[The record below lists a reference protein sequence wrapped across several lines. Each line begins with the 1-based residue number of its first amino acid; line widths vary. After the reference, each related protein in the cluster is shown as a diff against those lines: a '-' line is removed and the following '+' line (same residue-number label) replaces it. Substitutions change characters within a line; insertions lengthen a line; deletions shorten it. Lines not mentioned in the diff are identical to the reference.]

1 MIYIDDE
8 LFKVINGYEKYM
20 IGNNGNI
27 LTIKTNKIKK
37 IDNYLE
43 YSKITLSDINY
54 KKKNF
59 AVHRLV
65 AEAFIPNPLN
75 KEYVNHINGNKKDNR
90 VDNLEWLT
98 PSENTQH
105 AYNTGLT
112 IPKKGEHSSVSK
124 LTNKEV
130 LEIYYAEGMHI
141 DISCKTVQRIKHKKG
156 WKHLL
161 NNLQNIDIVFSH
173 LKEIDLKNNFIK
185 NKTNKFIEYNKKKIK
200 GFDNYLID
208 INGNVYNTNTKKY
221 LKPTTNKHGYL
232 KITLSK
238 NCKPYY
244 CLIHRLVAL
253 AFIDNPNSKKIINH
267 KNGIKL
273 DNNVKN
279 LEWVTTSE
287 NTKHAWDNGLIKN
300 IYGEEKSTSKLKE
313 IDIVEIFYSK
323 LNAIDLSIKYNISK
337 EHVRLIKRG
346 GTWKHITKL
355 LK

>member
-1 MIYIDDE
+1 M
-8 LFKVINGYEKYM
+8 
-20 IGNNGNI
+20 
-27 LTIKTNKIKK
+27 
-37 IDNYLE
+37 
-43 YSKITLSDINY
+43 
-54 KKKNF
+54 
-59 AVHRLV
+59 
-65 AEAFIPNPLN
+65 
-75 KEYVNHINGNKKDNR
+75 NHINGNKKDNR

-141 DISCKTVQRIKHKKG
+141 DISRHFNISCKTVQRIKHKKG

-161 NNLQNIDIVFSH
+161 NNLQNII
-173 LKEIDLKNNFIK
+173 
-185 NKTNKFIEYNKKKIK
+185 
-200 GFDNYLID
+200 
-208 INGNVYNTNTKKY
+208 
-221 LKPTTNKHGYL
+221 
-232 KITLSK
+232 
-238 NCKPYY
+238 
-244 CLIHRLVAL
+244 
-253 AFIDNPNSKKIINH
+253 
-267 KNGIKL
+267 
-273 DNNVKN
+273 
-279 LEWVTTSE
+279 
-287 NTKHAWDNGLIKN
+287 KHAWDNGLIKN